1 MRDSAAAN
9 PTPAGR
15 GEMRLLIV
23 EDDREAAEYLRK
35 ALREAGHMAE
45 LARDGEEGLALA
57 QGGDFDVLVVDRA
70 GPGENCDLAR
80 LTGPT
85 VGLAARRG

>member
-35 ALREAGHMAE
+35 ALREA
-45 LARDGEEGLALA
+45 LDPRS
-57 QGGDFDVLVVDRA
+57 
-70 GPGENCDLAR
+70 
-80 LTGPT
+80 
-85 VGLAARRG
+85 RR